1 MPKAN
6 QHVEIYHDELD
17 DYMSRKKAAVDL
29 QTYIGKLLVDKSV
42 ELVLFRNQITDI
54 TISDLLRLHKYARE
68 VVQKEISIFDSSAL
82 AKDIFEMNLAPA
94 KIDIGKL
101 ASEWASEKDNHASRK
116 DFLHDKL
123 NHCLVENSHPF
134 VPRDVVLFGFGRIG
148 RLAARELIRQGVGQQ
163 LRLRA
168 IVLRSVDEKS
178 IKKRA
183 DLFENDSVH
192 GPFKGSVEIDY
203 ENMCLLINGQRIY
216 IIASTDSSTIDYTA
230 YGIKN
235 ALVIDN
241 TGAYTTAETLKIHTQ
256 AKGVDMALLTAPG

>member
-178 IKKRA
+178 IKKEPTFSKMILYT
-183 DLFENDSVH
+183 DL
-192 GPFKGSVEIDY
+192 
-203 ENMCLLINGQRIY
+203 
-216 IIASTDSSTIDYTA
+216 
-230 YGIKN
+230 
-235 ALVIDN
+235 
-241 TGAYTTAETLKIHTQ
+241 LK
-256 AKGVDMALLTAPG
+256 APLK